1 MSNGVGNLEALL
13 ADAQDMLGN
22 NSDQLSKVDLGKA
35 DGLLDSVD
43 IQQLLLAANLD
54 AADPAHSG
62 DPIADY
68 TFARNPDPLVQ
79 MVHEQQ
85 ARKRDRDVVRV
96 TKNRVSEDTDLPDMM
111 KDITGLETW
120 GEVGKTVSASVLKG
134 MGVLSGSA
142 GISALTTGIANFG
155 IDEDGI
161 TGSEAVNIAED
172 IGLAVAGITPFT
184 ALAEEIAASA
194 DIYDVNEGIINSL
207 TDVYDTV
214 VNGAHPETLSGWV
227 AAGGTKS
234 HRDRVQ
240 AADEVA
246 QNRSDRYVSSN
257 LQGEAYDPTAQDR
270 ADFAQGEL
278 EGPVQPSYDGGR
290 DHGSD
295 KNNGRDKNGGSSRPD
310 RDGPSGDDRGTG
322 SANNER

>member
-1 MSNGVGNLEALL
+1 MSNGVGNLESLL
-13 ADAQDMLGN
+13 TEAQDMLGN
-22 NSDQLSKVDLGKA
+22 NSDQLPKVDLGMA

-54 AADPAHSG
+54 ALDPAHSG

-85 ARKRDRDVVRV
+85 ARKRDRDSVRV
-96 TKNRVSEDTDLPDMM
+96 TKNKISEDTDLPDMM
-111 KDITGLETW
+111 KDITGLDTW
-120 GEVGKTVSASVLKG
+120 GDVGKTVSSSVLKG
-134 MGVLSGSA
+134 IGVLSGHA
-142 GISALTTGIANFG
+142 GISALTSGIADFG
-155 IDEDGI
+155 IDDDGI
-161 TGSEAVNIAED
+161 TADEGVNIAED
-172 IGLAVAGITPFT
+172 IGLSVTGLTPFT

-194 DIYDVNEGIINSL
+194 DVYDVNEGIINSL
-207 TDVYDTV
+207 TDVYDAV

-227 AAGGTKS
+227 AAGGTKA

-246 QNRSDRYVSSN
+246 QTRSDRYVSSN
-257 LQGEAYDPTAQDR
+257 LQGKAYDPTAQDR
-270 ADFAQGEL
+270 ADFAQGKL
-278 EGPVQPSYDGGR
+278 EGPVQDSGSDSGHESSGGR
-290 DHGSD
+290 DKD
-295 KNNGRDKNGGSSRPD
+295 GGSSRPD
-310 RDGPSGDDRGTG
+310 RDGPSGDSQGTG